1 MERLTI
7 ATQRFRKSCAR
18 IHLTTL
24 GICRGIRRWRQRP
37 SDDTSASGIKYPGSW
52 DIAGVRK
59 TWAIFQRNKL
69 PESFGRAERKFAFSS
84 DSEIERFA
92 SRLFAFEIRRQ
103 HGRAFGS
110 VATPR
115 LGYRGKI
122 NAVYT
127 GNYTLHPSFTGMRED
142 GSGNSIRRR
151 KLPCEKS
158 ASVITRHCNFHRVT
172 FNLFRN
178 CKLQLKWRKSYV
190 CLTWLRYLCA
200 I

>member
-1 MERLTI
+1 MTTATVRRHLGVGNKISGLLGYRRREENLGYFPAKQVTGKFRSRWTKVRL
-7 ATQRFRKSCAR
+7 FFG
-18 IHLTTL
+18 L
-24 GICRGIRRWRQRP
+24 G
-37 SDDTSASGIKYPGSW
+37 
-52 DIAGVRK
+52 
-59 TWAIFQRNKL
+59 
-69 PESFGRAERKFAFSS
+69 
-84 DSEIERFA
+84 EIERFA

-172 FNLFRN
+172 FNLFRT